1 MKKTILI
8 VLIVALFSSCK
19 TVQTITPDNSGEITD
34 TQAEVS
40 EGVEA
45 VASGAEAI
53 ADQAEDIAGA
63 IGSLNCPGIDELKKQ
78 AEDHADA
85 TKKHAKETRALQES
99 IKKARMEI
107 VFLMARESQIDGL
120 YREEKETRIKTEGQR
135 NTLAVIVVGVL
146 LAVAIWLFFKIKKIL
161 KPL

>member
-1 MKKTILI
+1 MKKTFLIIL
-8 VLIVALFSSCK
+8 VVALFSSCK
-19 TVQTITPDNSGEITD
+19 TVPTITPDNSGEITD
-34 TQAEVS
+34 TQAEIA

-53 ADQAEDIAGA
+53 ANQAEDIAGA

-85 TKKHAKETRALQES
+85 TKKHAKETRDLQES

-135 NTLAVIVVGVL
+135 NTLAVIVAGFL